1 LPPLSETEQ
10 QALHAGTVGWEA
22 ELFSGRPNWKY
33 LRNLP
38 KPQLTDEEQAFLDG
52 PVEKLCQMLDDWE
65 INYKIKDLPPAVW
78 QFIKDNRFW
87 GMIIP
92 KSYGGLEFSALAH
105 SSVIVKLASRS
116 VTAAVT
122 VMVPNS
128 LGPSELLL
136 LYGTEEQKSHYLP
149 RLAQGEELPCFAM
162 TGPTAGS
169 DAASMPDSGVVCYS
183 DYKGERT
190 LGMRVSWN
198 KRYITL
204 GPVATVL
211 GLAFHLYDP
220 DHLLGSQEDIGITLA
235 LVPTDTPGVK
245 IGRRHYPSYQA
256 FQNGPTTGQDVFM
269 PLEWIIGGQER
280 AGQGW
285 QMLMECLGVGR
296 SVSLPSLSTGASKL
310 CARTTGAY
318 ARVRKQFHLPIGKF
332 EGIEEALTRIAGNA
346 YLLEAL
352 RTTITAAVDQGSKPS
367 ILSAIAKYH
376 STTRMRETVN
386 DAMDVHGGKAICE
399 GPSNYI
405 ANSYHAI
412 PVSITVEGANIL
424 TRSMIIFG
432 QGAIRCHPYLLKEM
446 QAAQNPDEKQGLIEF
461 DKALFGHMGFLLR
474 NFARAWLHNLTG
486 GRWASAPEAG
496 VTVDYYRQLSRSSAS
511 FALIADITSLILG
524 GELKRR
530 EKLSGRLG
538 DCLSHMYLLS
548 CLLKRFEDEGQ
559 PEQDLP
565 LMHWCSQRELYLI
578 QQGFDEILANF
589 PLHSIGWLLRWILFP
604 WGKQFRMPSDD
615 LGRQCAE
622 LLLSPSEARDR
633 LTAGVFL
640 GRDRE
645 DPIARLEKALEIVIV
660 ADEINKKLKKAA
672 KERGLKSLSL
682 EEAIGGGVIS
692 EAEAKIIAKAE
703 KLTWEIITVDD
714 FAPEELSERGTVEHR
729 RAVSE

>member
-1 LPPLSETEQ
+1 
-10 QALHAGTVGWEA
+10 
-22 ELFSGRPNWKY
+22 
-33 LRNLP
+33 
-38 KPQLTDEEQAFLDG
+38 
-52 PVEKLCQMLDDWE
+52 
-65 INYKIKDLPPAVW
+65 
-78 QFIKDNRFW
+78 
-87 GMIIP
+87 
-92 KSYGGLEFSALAH
+92 
-105 SSVIVKLASRS
+105 
-116 VTAAVT
+116 
-122 VMVPNS
+122 
-128 LGPSELLL
+128 
-136 LYGTEEQKSHYLP
+136 
-149 RLAQGEELPCFAM
+149 
-162 TGPTAGS
+162 
-169 DAASMPDSGVVCYS
+169 
-183 DYKGERT
+183 
-190 LGMRVSWN
+190 
-198 KRYITL
+198 
-204 GPVATVL
+204 
-211 GLAFHLYDP
+211 
-220 DHLLGSQEDIGITLA
+220 
-235 LVPTDTPGVK
+235 
-245 IGRRHYPSYQA
+245 
-256 FQNGPTTGQDVFM
+256 
-269 PLEWIIGGQER
+269 
-280 AGQGW
+280 
-285 QMLMECLGVGR
+285 
-296 SVSLPSLSTGASKL
+296 
-310 CARTTGAY
+310 
-318 ARVRKQFHLPIGKF
+318 
-332 EGIEEALTRIAGNA
+332 
-346 YLLEAL
+346 
-352 RTTITAAVDQGSKPS
+352 
-367 ILSAIAKYH
+367 
-376 STTRMRETVN
+376 
-386 DAMDVHGGKAICE
+386 
-399 GPSNYI
+399 
-405 ANSYHAI
+405 
-412 PVSITVEGANIL
+412 
-424 TRSMIIFG
+424 
-432 QGAIRCHPYLLKEM
+432 
-446 QAAQNPDEKQGLIEF
+446 
-461 DKALFGHMGFLLR
+461 MGFLLR